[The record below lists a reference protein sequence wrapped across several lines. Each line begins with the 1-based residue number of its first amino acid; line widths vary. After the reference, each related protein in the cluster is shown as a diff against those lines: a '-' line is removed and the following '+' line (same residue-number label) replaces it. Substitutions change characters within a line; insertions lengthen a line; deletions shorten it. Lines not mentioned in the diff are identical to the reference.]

1 MTWREYPED
10 WMGNPDG
17 RDYHYR
23 FHAND
28 EEAWKKLR
36 KARLMGRWFEMYP
49 RDMKHLRVKLPHVTL
64 KTYDHKGHIEGMAKY
79 SCSPDWQV
87 VPYSRGKWEMK
98 HGSRGG
104 SKLRCE
110 EYTGEKWGTVTV
122 EFTVEATPGEIKD
135 AYENGV
141 NEAEIEASIRNG
153 LHWAVEERIDELRE
167 EKFHYQNEVCDHDH
181 VVTDRGTY
189 GAEAF
194 CEDCSKVWMD
204 SMELDAAIES
214 GEITV
219 VGSV

>member
-1 MTWREYPED
+1 MTWDDYPED

-28 EEAWKKLR
+28 EEAWRKLR
-36 KARLMGRWFEMYP
+36 KARWMGRWFELYP

-64 KTYDHKGHIEGMAKY
+64 KTYDHKGHIEGMATY

-110 EYTGEKWGTVTV
+110 EYTGDTWGTVTV

-141 NEAEIEASIRNG
+141 NEGEIETSIRNG
-153 LHWAVEERIDELRE
+153 IRWAVDERIDELRE
-167 EKFHYQNEVCDHDH
+167 EEWHYQNEVCDHDH
-181 VVTDRGTY
+181 VVKVKGRSHPFAY
-189 GAEAF
+189 
-194 CEDCSKVWMD
+194 CEDCQKDWEDEMD
-204 SMELDAAIES
+204 FQEDYLSDEL
-214 GEITV
+214 TL

>member
-1 MTWREYPED
+1 MTWRDYPED

-28 EEAWKKLR
+28 EEAWKRVR
-36 KARLMGRWFEMYP
+36 KARWMGRWFELYP

-79 SCSPDWQV
+79 SCSPNWQV

-122 EFTVEATPGEIKD
+122 EFTVEATPKEIRE

-141 NEAEIEASIRNG
+141 NEAEIEDSIRNG

-167 EKFHYQNEVCDHDH
+167 EEARYQNEVCDHDH
-181 VVTDRGTY
+181 VVKVKGRSFPFAY
-189 GAEAF
+189 
-194 CEDCSKVWMD
+194 CEDCQKDWED
-204 SMELDAAIES
+204 EMEFQEEYLNDEL
-214 GEITV
+214 TL

>member
-1 MTWREYPED
+1 MTWDDYPED

-28 EEAWKKLR
+28 EEAWRKLR
-36 KARLMGRWFEMYP
+36 KARWMGRWFELYP

-64 KTYDHKGHIEGMAKY
+64 KTYDHKGHIEGMATY

-110 EYTGEKWGTVTV
+110 EYTGDTWGTVTV

-141 NEAEIEASIRNG
+141 NEAEIETSIRNG
-153 LHWAVEERIDELRE
+153 IRWAVDERIDELRE
-167 EKFHYQNEVCDHDH
+167 EEWHYQNEVCDHDH
-181 VVTDRGTY
+181 VVKVKGRSHPFAY
-189 GAEAF
+189 
-194 CEDCSKVWMD
+194 CEDCQKDWEDEMD
-204 SMELDAAIES
+204 FQEDYLSDEL
-214 GEITV
+214 TL

>member
-1 MTWREYPED
+1 MTWKDYPED

-28 EEAWKKLR
+28 EEAWKRLR
-36 KARLMGRWFEMYP
+36 KARWMGRWFELYP

-64 KTYDHKGHIEGMAKY
+64 KTYDHKGHIEGMATY

-110 EYTGEKWGTVTV
+110 EYVGETWGKVTV
-122 EFTVEATPGEIKD
+122 DFTVEATPKEIRD

-141 NEAEIEASIRNG
+141 NEAEIERSIAEA

-167 EKFHYQNEVCDHDH
+167 EEWQYQNEVCNHDH
-181 VVTDRGTY
+181 VVKVKGRSHPFAY
-189 GAEAF
+189 
-194 CEDCSKVWMD
+194 CEDCQKDWEDEMYFQEEYLND
-204 SMELDAAIES
+204 EL
-214 GEITV
+214 TL

>member
-1 MTWREYPED
+1 
-10 WMGNPDG
+10 
-17 RDYHYR
+17 
-23 FHAND
+23 
-28 EEAWKKLR
+28 
-36 KARLMGRWFEMYP
+36 MGRWFELYP

-64 KTYDHKGHIEGMAKY
+64 KTYDHKGHIEGMATY

-110 EYTGEKWGTVTV
+110 EYTGDTWGTVTV

-141 NEAEIEASIRNG
+141 NEAEIETSIRNG
-153 LHWAVEERIDELRE
+153 IRWAVDERIDELRE
-167 EKFHYQNEVCDHDH
+167 EEWHYQNEVCDHDH
-181 VVTDRGTY
+181 VVKVKGRSHPFAY
-189 GAEAF
+189 
-194 CEDCSKVWMD
+194 CEDCQKDWEDEMD
-204 SMELDAAIES
+204 FQEDYLSDEL
-214 GEITV
+214 TL